1 MHRNYYLFSRI
12 SFDLIAFGS
21 NFYSAKVHSYGLA
34 ALQTRN
40 NIIPAEYCN
49 YACNLVKY
57 KKTKNLEYAKIP
69 QKSTMIINIMCKHTM
84 NVLLD

>member
-49 YACNLVKY
+49 YACNLVK
-57 KKTKNLEYAKIP
+57 
-69 QKSTMIINIMCKHTM
+69 
-84 NVLLD
+84 